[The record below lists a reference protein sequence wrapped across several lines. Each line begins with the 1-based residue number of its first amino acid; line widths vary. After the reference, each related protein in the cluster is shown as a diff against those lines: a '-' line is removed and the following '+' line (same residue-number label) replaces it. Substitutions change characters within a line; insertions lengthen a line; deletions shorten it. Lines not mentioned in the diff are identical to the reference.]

1 MKTVSSFK
9 ITGWDAK
16 PYGEEG
22 EGPLLSEADVV
33 KRYQGDLDGEGRVR
47 LLMCRASADGPLE
60 NAGYIA
66 SEQVSGTLGGRE
78 GTFVLHH
85 WGIAGAGAPPRTAGH
100 VVPGSGT
107 GELAG
112 LSGTM
117 EIHVD
122 EDGKHTLALE
132 YEIGHTPLERST
144 RRLDGIWMKRVI
156 AVDWSGA
163 KSGARLSQD
172 LTELIEGKK
181 LVARRNREDCRQLA

>member
-1 MKTVSSFK
+1 MKTVSSFE
-9 ITGWDAK
+9 ITGWDAV
-16 PYGEEG
+16 PDADEG
-22 EGPLLSEADVV
+22 EGPFLSEARVS

-85 WGIAGAGAPPRTAGH
+85 WGIVEPGAPPRTDGH

-107 GELAG
+107 AELAG

-122 EDGKHTLALE
+122 ADGKHALTLD
-132 YEIGHTPLERST
+132 YRIG
-144 RRLDGIWMKRVI
+144 
-156 AVDWSGA
+156 
-163 KSGARLSQD
+163 
-172 LTELIEGKK
+172 
-181 LVARRNREDCRQLA
+181 

>member
-1 MKTVSSFK
+1 MKIVSGFEV
-9 ITGWDAK
+9 TGWDAT

-22 EGPLLSEADVV
+22 EGPLLSEARVV
-33 KRYQGDLDGEGRVR
+33 KRYHGDLDGEGRVR

-60 NAGYIA
+60 NAGYVA
-66 SEQVSGTLGGRE
+66 SERVSGTLAGRE

-85 WGIAGAGAPPRTAGH
+85 WGIAGAGVPPSTGGH

-122 EDGKHTLALE
+122 ADGGHTLAMD
-132 YEIGHTPLERST
+132 YRI
-144 RRLDGIWMKRVI
+144 D
-156 AVDWSGA
+156 
-163 KSGARLSQD
+163 
-172 LTELIEGKK
+172 
-181 LVARRNREDCRQLA
+181 

>member
-1 MKTVSSFK
+1 MKIVSSFEV
-9 ITGWDAK
+9 TGWDTRD
-16 PYGEEG
+16 EEG
-22 EGPLLSEADVV
+22 ERPLLSEAIVD
-33 KRYQGDLDGEGRVR
+33 KRYHGDLDGEGRVR

-66 SEQVSGTLGGRE
+66 MEQVSGTLGGRK

-85 WGIAGAGAPPRTAGH
+85 WGIAEAGAPPRTGGH

-122 EDGKHTLALE
+122 GDGGHTLALD
-132 YEIGHTPLERST
+132 YEI
-144 RRLDGIWMKRVI
+144 D
-156 AVDWSGA
+156 
-163 KSGARLSQD
+163 
-172 LTELIEGKK
+172 
-181 LVARRNREDCRQLA
+181 

>member
-1 MKTVSSFK
+1 MKTVSSFE
-9 ITGWDAK
+9 ITGWDAV
-16 PYGEEG
+16 PDADEG
-22 EGPLLSEADVV
+22 EGPFLSEARVS

-85 WGIAGAGAPPRTAGH
+85 WGVAEAGAPPRTDGH

-107 GELAG
+107 GELTG

-122 EDGKHTLALE
+122 ADGTHTLALD
-132 YEIGHTPLERST
+132 YRI
-144 RRLDGIWMKRVI
+144 D
-156 AVDWSGA
+156 
-163 KSGARLSQD
+163 
-172 LTELIEGKK
+172 
-181 LVARRNREDCRQLA
+181 

>member
-1 MKTVSSFK
+1 MKIVSDFEV
-9 ITGWDAK
+9 TGWDAM

-22 EGPLLSEADVV
+22 AGPLLSEAHVV
-33 KRYQGDLDGEGRVR
+33 KRYHGDLNGEGRAR

-60 NAGYIA
+60 NAGYIV
-66 SEQVSGTLGGRE
+66 SEQVSGTLRGRE

-85 WGIAGAGAPPRTAGH
+85 WGIAEVGVPPRTAGH

-122 EDGKHTLALE
+122 ADGRHTLALD
-132 YEIGHTPLERST
+132 YEIE
-144 RRLDGIWMKRVI
+144 
-156 AVDWSGA
+156 
-163 KSGARLSQD
+163 
-172 LTELIEGKK
+172 
-181 LVARRNREDCRQLA
+181 

>member
-1 MKTVSSFK
+1 MKIVSDFEV
-9 ITGWDAK
+9 TGWDTL

-22 EGPLLSEADVV
+22 EAPLLSEAHVV
-33 KRYQGDLDGEGRVR
+33 KRYHGDLDGEGRVR
-47 LLMCRASADGPLE
+47 LLMCRASAEGPLE

-85 WGIAGAGAPPRTAGH
+85 WGIAGAGEAPRTAGH

-117 EIHVD
+117 EIRVD
-122 EDGKHTLALE
+122 AEGGHTLALD
-132 YEIGHTPLERST
+132 YEIE
-144 RRLDGIWMKRVI
+144 
-156 AVDWSGA
+156 
-163 KSGARLSQD
+163 
-172 LTELIEGKK
+172 
-181 LVARRNREDCRQLA
+181 

>member
-1 MKTVSSFK
+1 
-9 ITGWDAK
+9 
-16 PYGEEG
+16 
-22 EGPLLSEADVV
+22 
-33 KRYQGDLDGEGRVR
+33 
-47 LLMCRASADGPLE
+47 MCRAKADGPLK

-66 SEQVSGTLGGRE
+66 SEQVSGMLGGRE

-122 EDGKHTLALE
+122 ADGGHTLVLD
-132 YEIGHTPLERST
+132 YQIG
-144 RRLDGIWMKRVI
+144 
-156 AVDWSGA
+156 
-163 KSGARLSQD
+163 
-172 LTELIEGKK
+172 
-181 LVARRNREDCRQLA
+181 

>member
-1 MKTVSSFK
+1 MKTVSSFE
-9 ITGWDAK
+9 ITGWDPVPDAD
-16 PYGEEG
+16 EG
-22 EGPLLSEADVV
+22 EGPFLSEARVS

-85 WGIAGAGAPPRTAGH
+85 WGIAEAGAPPRTDGH

-122 EDGKHTLALE
+122 AEGKHTLDPGL
-132 YEIGHTPLERST
+132 PRF
-144 RRLDGIWMKRVI
+144 D
-156 AVDWSGA
+156 
-163 KSGARLSQD
+163 
-172 LTELIEGKK
+172 
-181 LVARRNREDCRQLA
+181 

>member
-1 MKTVSSFK
+1 MKIVSSFEV
-9 ITGWDAK
+9 TGWDTL

-22 EGPLLSEADVV
+22 EGPILSEAHVV
-33 KRYQGDLDGEGRVR
+33 KRYHGDLDGEGRVR
-47 LLMCRASADGPLE
+47 LLMCRASAEGPLE

-85 WGIAGAGAPPRTAGH
+85 WGIAGAGEPPRTAGH

-122 EDGKHTLALE
+122 AEGGHTLALE
-132 YEIGHTPLERST
+132 YR
-144 RRLDGIWMKRVI
+144 
-156 AVDWSGA
+156 
-163 KSGARLSQD
+163 
-172 LTELIEGKK
+172 IE
-181 LVARRNREDCRQLA
+181 